1 MRKILIQLIGEQ
13 TLPNIF
19 PILSI
24 NPDAV
29 VNIFTDKTRKQHR
42 TIMNWCRQY
51 GEKYNIHPEFIQTAP
66 VKTSLSEIQQGIG
79 RVLQNEMEKLR
90 DEKDTMLILNMTGGT
105 KSMSACAISY
115 CMQISN
121 RLKQEGYQPL
131 PVVYLNPENGEIEF
145 ITESGQKENVLVRA
159 PHDVKLSVAEI
170 IDAAGTAQMVSARKD
185 WQQVYPC
192 ARALLKIA
200 NGGLYFTLNEV
211 NQDNF
216 ASYAS
221 SPISALLR
229 DNDKERRERAK
240 AALQELADKT
250 QQDETLSRGFA
261 LCGFVARD
269 GDFYFSD
276 DLQKKVA
283 ELEILLSAD
292 DLKKHQKYEMKK
304 AMSRQLGNAANLFV
318 GGWWEVIVAHAYQ
331 LENPQAEVLWS
342 VETATRNDLD
352 HAVETDIIATDGHAL
367 CCISCKR
374 GIHAQVTQELEQHC
388 TRTGMLGG
396 VMHQR
401 IIAVFRRDAEWQLNS
416 LARALRLTMW
426 SSKKVQAIEEGKKYE
441 EKPLVEKVKDES
453 AVQSNNPTRKEPEA
467 SLPFTSR
474 LRQAFRLLLTGKT
487 QG

>member
-51 GEKYNIHPEFIQTAP
+51 GEKYDIHPEFIQTAP
-66 VKTSLSEIQQGIG
+66 IKTSLSEIKQGIG

-90 DEKDTMLILNMTGGT
+90 NEKDTMLILNMTGGT
-105 KSMSACAISY
+105 KSMSACAIFY
-115 CMQISN
+115 CIQVSN

-131 PVVYLNPENGEIEF
+131 PVVYLNPENREIEF
-145 ITESGQKENVLVRA
+145 ITEDGQTESVLVRD
-159 PHDVKLSVAEI
+159 PREVKLSVAEI

-192 ARALLKIA
+192 AKAIHKIA

-216 ASYAS
+216 ASYVS
-221 SPISALLR
+221 SPISAHLR
-229 DNDKERRERAK
+229 DNDKERLKKAK
-240 AALQELADKT
+240 AALQKLAAMT

-269 GDFYFSD
+269 GDFFFSD
-276 DLQKKVA
+276 ELQKNAA
-283 ELEILLSAD
+283 ELEILLTAD
-292 DLKKHQKYEMKK
+292 DLQNQQINEMKK
-304 AMSRQLGNAANLFV
+304 AMSRQLGNAANFFV

-374 GIHAQVTQELEQHC
+374 GIHPQVTQELEQHC
-388 TRTGMLGG
+388 TRTAMLGG
-396 VMHQR
+396 VIHQR
-401 IIAVFRRDAEWQLNS
+401 IIAIFHFRKKENLNS
-416 LARALRLTMW
+416 LAMALRLTMW
-426 SSKKVQAIEEGKKYE
+426 SAKKVQAIEEGKQYK
-441 EKPLVEKVKDES
+441 EKPPVEKVKDES
-453 AVQSNNPTRKEPEA
+453 AVQSNKPTRKEPEA